1 MIFIRFLTTICE
13 GNNNNNDADEGE
25 KEKSSDYTFQIPS
38 PLVSPL
44 NIPLFLFNIQK
55 EKKNYVNMITCDWNN
70 RWSIGREKEILDFIP
85 IKPFSVSHLNKPSL
99 QFHWSLI
106 FI

>member
-1 MIFIRFLTTICE
+1 MIFVRFLTTISE
-13 GNNNNNDADEGE
+13 GDNNNNDADEGE

-55 EKKNYVNMITCDWNN
+55 
-70 RWSIGREKEILDFIP
+70 
-85 IKPFSVSHLNKPSL
+85 
-99 QFHWSLI
+99 
-106 FI
+106 

>member
-1 MIFIRFLTTICE
+1 MIFVRFLTTISE

-44 NIPLFLFNIQK
+44 NVQK
-55 EKKNYVNMITCDWNN
+55 EKKLCKYDNLWL
-70 RWSIGREKEILDFIP
+70 E
-85 IKPFSVSHLNKPSL
+85 
-99 QFHWSLI
+99 
-106 FI
+106 

>member
-55 EKKNYVNMITCDWNN
+55 EKKKLCKYDN
-70 RWSIGREKEILDFIP
+70 L
-85 IKPFSVSHLNKPSL
+85 
-99 QFHWSLI
+99 
-106 FI
+106 